1 MKSLLV
7 VVAAFA
13 LSGCGALLRP
23 VFAPPATVEKKLLG
37 TPRAAVPVAGVR
49 VFSTPQELPPGFF
62 FQQRQQAGQLQT
74 KLWALPDWP
83 SAAAPH
89 QVIAAFA
96 WTGGAYG
103 ELPDDALSQAAAV
116 GATGVLRLPSM
127 PVAHAVWISDAAAPM
142 AWPEADELLT
152 KARET
157 ATDFNTLGPKSEAPM
172 AAAAPV
178 ELPVKRGR
186 CYAVAFALAPDAA
199 WGEAALRMISGQ
211 VRSSDAL
218 IGNRSLGVAESYTT
232 DDGFE
237 MKAPYH
243 GKPVRLRSGLLD
255 VGCPWADGTVAVA
268 LEAAGRSA
276 SLGTGQVHFQ
286 VLSHAIDEAGLA
298 KRKADHDVALA
309 RAEAEAAEAARR
321 EAEQARLAA
330 EQRAR
335 EAELRAQAA
344 ERQAAARPAAPSGP
358 GNFSLSLKNECPRT
372 VRLFEGDKPKFGSG
386 TYSTIGANNIRSFSG
401 FAGKT
406 LWIVDDSDNGV
417 SSYSLSAG
425 RHDLVITASCS
436 GFARR

>member
-1 MKSLLV
+1 MKLALALAA
-7 VVAAFA
+7 VA
-13 LSGCGALLRP
+13 LTGCGALLRP
-23 VFAPPATVEKKLLG
+23 MLAPPATVEKKLLG
-37 TPRAAVPVAGVR
+37 TPRAAVPAPAVQ

-83 SAAAPH
+83 TAAAPH
-89 QVIAAFA
+89 QVIAAFG

-103 ELPDDALSQAAAV
+103 ELPDDVIAQAAAL

-127 PVAHAVWISDAAAPM
+127 PVAYAVWVSDAPAAT
-142 AWPEADELLT
+142 AWPEPAALL
-152 KARET
+152 AEVREKSP
-157 ATDFNTLGPKSEAPM
+157 DFNTLGEKSEAPM
-172 AAAAPV
+172 ASAAPLA
-178 ELPVKRGR
+178 LPVKRGR
-186 CYAVAFALAPDAA
+186 CYAVAFALSPDAA
-199 WGEAALRMISGQ
+199 WGDAALRMVTGQ
-211 VRSSDAL
+211 VESPDAL
-218 IGNRSLGVAESYTT
+218 IGNRSLALAETYTT

-255 VGCPWADGTVAVA
+255 VGCAWADGTVAVG
-268 LEAAGRSA
+268 LEAAGRSSA
-276 SLGTGQVHFQ
+276 LGTGQVHFQ
-286 VLSHAIDEAGLA
+286 VVSHATDEAALA
-298 KRKADHDVALA
+298 QRKAERDVAMA
-309 RAEAEAAEAARR
+309 RAQAEAAEAARR
-321 EAEQARLAA
+321 EAEQARQAA

-335 EAELRAQAA
+335 EAEQRARTA

-358 GNFSLSLKNECPRT
+358 GHYSLSLKNECPST

-406 LWIVDDSDNGV
+406 IWIVDASDNGV

-425 RHDLVITASCS
+425 RHDLVITRSCS